1 MDPCVVIMNEM
12 LESGRGAR
20 RVARD
25 SASNLSIIIVSE
37 ALERGWRTR
46 GVARGGTA
54 NPHAAIT
61 SETTDNGGRTGGVRG
76 DGTANLPVA
85 ITGKAL
91 EKGGRATG
99 VRGDTATRPRIV
111 ILSKSQNN
119 LTGQVRSTGNTTPQD
134 WIYGKPIVSQ
144 SDSFNDLHFSSTPK
158 PIPQTFFSRTGAS
171 ESFGRQ
177 GC

>member
-1 MDPCVVIMNEM
+1 M
-12 LESGRGAR
+12 SKAFKQGGGAGRAS
-20 RVARD
+20 D
-25 SASNLSIIIVSE
+25 SSVTNHRIKLQGK
-37 ALERGWRTR
+37 ALNQGWRTR
-46 GVARGGTA
+46 GVARNSAA
-54 NPHAAIT
+54 NPHAAIAG
-61 SETTDNGGRTGGVRG
+61 ETFQNSRGTRGVRG